1 MGSKTGSRQRQILQL
16 LLEQRAGLSID
27 EAAVRAGISRTAVQQ
42 HFAVLEERGHVKKAA
57 RNKTGGRPVQ
67 IYVLTDAGLNYF
79 PKQYAWFSELLVRQ
93 LKSELGAEAVET
105 FLSKLGAELA
115 QELAAT
121 IDGKPFPERLAA
133 LLAAMRDLGYQ
144 ASVAYDE
151 ATGAASIK
159 ALHCVYHDIAQK
171 HPEICRFDRALLAG
185 VLQCG
190 VEQTECM
197 AEGARQCCFKVKDGG

>member
-1 MGSKTGSRQRQILQL
+1 MGSKMGSRQQQILTL

-27 EAAVRAGISRTAVQQ
+27 AAADRTGISRAAAQQ
-42 HFAVLEERGHVKKAA
+42 HFAVLEQRGYVAKAE

-67 IYVLTDAGLNYF
+67 MYVLTDAGLNYF

-93 LKSELGAEAVET
+93 LKSEMGVEAT
-105 FLSKLGAELA
+105 QAFLSKLGAELA
-115 QELAAT
+115 RELAANL
-121 IDGKPFPERLAA
+121 DAKSFPERLAA
-133 LLAAMRDLGYQ
+133 LLAAMGELGYQ
-144 ASVAYDE
+144 ANAAYDE
-151 ATGAASIK
+151 ATGVASIK

-171 HPEICRFDRALLAG
+171 HPEVCRFDRALLAG

-197 AEGARQCCFKVKDGG
+197 AEGARQCCFKIINSG